1 MKTWRPE
8 PQILVKVIGLCRH
21 RKRLLAMEVLT
32 DSGAL
37 KGVRPLGG
45 RVEFGESREDAL
57 KREFREELGAE
68 IVTSGSWKFF
78 ENIYQHEGSLGHEYL
93 FAMNI
98 TLLDTALYSREVIVF
113 SEDSGSDSHA
123 RWFDIK
129 ALKTGEVELFPP
141 PLLAHI

>member
-8 PQILVKVIGLCRH
+8 PQLLVKVIGLCRH
-21 RKRLLAMEVLT
+21 RKKLLAMEVLN
-32 DSGAL
+32 DAGDV

-45 RVEFGESREDAL
+45 RVEFGETREAAL

-78 ENIYQHEGSLGHEYL
+78 ESLYEHEGSLGHEYL

-98 TLLDTALYSREVIVF
+98 TLLDTTLYSREVIVF
-113 SEDSGSDSHA
+113 SEDSGTDNTA
-123 RWFDIK
+123 RWFDIR
-129 ALKTGEVELFPP
+129 ALKAGEIALFPP